1 MNKIKVHLVDDQ
13 CLVRQGMMALL
24 QLNESI
30 VVTGESH
37 SGNAFLATLANND
50 IDADV
55 VLLDMRM
62 PDGTGLD
69 VLRTLQH
76 NESDLKCLILTT
88 FNEDELLIGGME
100 AGACGYLLK
109 DVSLEILVDAITR
122 VSQGETVLQSAL
134 TQQLINANKQQSE
147 APQIHL
153 TNKERQVLSLIVDGL
168 SNKEISAK
176 IFNAEGTVRNHVSN
190 ILAKL
195 DVRDRTQATLKA
207 IKLNLLE

>member
-1 MNKIKVHLVDDQ
+1 
-13 CLVRQGMMALL
+13 
-24 QLNESI
+24 
-30 VVTGESH
+30 
-37 SGNAFLATLANND
+37 
-50 IDADV
+50 
-55 VLLDMRM
+55 
-62 PDGTGLD
+62 
-69 VLRTLQH
+69 
-76 NESDLKCLILTT
+76 
-88 FNEDELLIGGME
+88 LIGGME

-109 DVSLEILVDAITR
+109 DISLEMLVDAITR

-134 TQQLINANKQQSE
+134 TQQLIKANRRQPE

-153 TNKERQVLSLIVDGL
+153 TLKERQVLSLIVDGL

>member
-13 CLVRQGMMALL
+13 CLVRQGMTALL
-24 QLNESI
+24 QLTETIS
-30 VVTGESH
+30 VTGESS
-37 SGNAFLATLANND
+37 SGNAFLSTFANND

-55 VLLDMRM
+55 ILLDMRM

-69 VLRTLQH
+69 VLRSLQ
-76 NESDLKCLILTT
+76 NDKSDLKCLILTT
-88 FNEDELLIGGME
+88 FNEDEFLIGGME
-100 AGACGYLLK
+100 AGAYGYMLK
-109 DVSLEILVDAITR
+109 DVSLEVLVDAITR
-122 VSQGETVLQSAL
+122 VYNGETVLQSAL
-134 TQQLINANKQQSE
+134 TQQLIKAKRQLPNEKT
-147 APQIHL
+147 IHL
-153 TNKERQVLSLIVDGL
+153 TKKEQQILALIVDGL

>member
-1 MNKIKVHLVDDQ
+1 MDKIKVHLVDDQ

-30 VVTGESH
+30 AVTGESH

-50 IDADV
+50 VDADV

-69 VLRTLQH
+69 VLGTLQH
-76 NESDLKCLILTT
+76 NGSDLKCLILTT

-109 DVSLEILVDAITR
+109 DVSLEMLVDAITR

-134 TQQLINANKQQSE
+134 TQQLIKANRQQPE

-153 TNKERQVLSLIVDGL
+153 TQKERQVLSLIVDGL

>member
-30 VVTGESH
+30 AVTGESH
-37 SGNAFLATLANND
+37 SGNAFLTTLANND
-50 IDADV
+50 VDADV

-76 NESDLKCLILTT
+76 NGSDLKCLILTT

-109 DVSLEILVDAITR
+109 DVSLEMLVDAITR

-134 TQQLINANKQQSE
+134 TQQLIKANRQQPE
-147 APQIHL
+147 APQINL
-153 TNKERQVLSLIVDGL
+153 THKERQVLSLIVDGL